1 MARTNF
7 SGPIN
12 VGRIQTNTGSD
23 ISENVRNV
31 AFVECHA
38 SFPVN
43 HSNFT
48 VTTDADKLAVTG
60 SNGAGTTSVTLVDAT
75 QNVPGITSD
84 GGFEAA
90 SVITLTSAGND
101 SALTATITGT
111 DVLDNAQTEALTMA
125 NADVATSTKTFKT
138 VTAITV
144 SGAGTV
150 GNLSVGV
157 IETGLISVVCRSL
170 FNEYPLGQSATTTG
184 SDKNLANN
192 IVIPK
197 FSRINDIRFVVNEA
211 FDTAGFDVQ
220 IGANVAQANGSM
232 TNSHD
237 LDYFAGDSDN
247 DVKAVASHHIPTGMD
262 QTVAQMKNCLNVS
275 DDDASGYEMD
285 KAVIIT
291 AKTDDALTAG
301 EAVLNVYWTQQINNT
316 N

>member
-12 VGRIQTNTGSD
+12 VGRIQNTTGTSV
-23 ISENVRNV
+23 SENVRNV

-48 VTTDADKLAVTG
+48 VTTDANKLAITG
-60 SNGAGTTSVTLVDAT
+60 ANGASTTSVTLVDAT

-90 SVITLTSAGND
+90 SIITLTSGGND
-101 SALTATITGT
+101 SGLTATITGT
-111 DVLDNAQTEALTMA
+111 DVLGNAQTEAVAPMG
-125 NADVATSTKTFKT
+125 NAGLVSSTKTFKT
-138 VTAITV
+138 VSSIAV

-150 GNLSVGV
+150 GTLEVGV
-157 IETGLISVVCRSL
+157 IESGLISVVCRST
-170 FNEYPLGQSATTTG
+170 FNEYPLGQTATTSG
-184 SDKNLANN
+184 KNLANN

-211 FDTAGFDVQ
+211 FDTAGFDMQ
-220 IGANVAQANGSM
+220 IGANVAQAAGA
-232 TNSHD
+232 TLNSLD
-237 LDYFAGDSDN
+237 LDYFAGDADN
-247 DVKAVASHHIPTGMD
+247 DVKGIASHHIPTGMD

-275 DDDASGYEMD
+275 DDDAAGFEMD
-285 KAVIIT
+285 KAVVIT

-301 EAVLNVYWTQQINNT
+301 EGVLNMYWTQLINDT

>member
-12 VGRIQTNTGSD
+12 VGRIQTNTGTTISD
-23 ISENVRNV
+23 NVRNV

-48 VTTDADKLAVTG
+48 VTTDANKLAVTG
-60 SNGAGTTSVTLVDAT
+60 SNGAGTTSVTLLDTTA
-75 QNVPGITSD
+75 NVPGITSD

-125 NADVATSTKTFKT
+125 NAGVATSTKTFKT
-138 VTAITV
+138 VTRIEV

-150 GNLSVGV
+150 GTLEVGV

-170 FNEYPLGQSATTTG
+170 FNEYPLGQSSTTSG
-184 SDKNLANN
+184 KNLANN

-220 IGANVAQANGSM
+220 IGANVAQASGA
-232 TNSHD
+232 TLNSLD
-237 LDYFAGDSDN
+237 LDYFAGDADN

-262 QTVAQMKNCLNVS
+262 QSVAQMKNCLNVS

-285 KAVIIT
+285 KAVVLT
-291 AKTDDALTAG
+291 AATDDALTTG

>member
-12 VGRIQTNTGSD
+12 VGRIQNTTGTSV
-23 ISENVRNV
+23 SENVRNV

-48 VTTDADKLAVTG
+48 VTTDANKLAITG
-60 SNGAGTTSVTLVDAT
+60 ANGAGTTSVTLVDAT

-90 SVITLTSAGND
+90 SVITLTSGSND
-101 SALTATITGT
+101 SGLTATITGT
-111 DVLDNAQTEALTMA
+111 DVLGNAQTEA
-125 NADVATSTKTFKT
+125 VAPMGNSGLVSSTKTFKT
-138 VTAITV
+138 VSSIAV

-150 GNLSVGV
+150 GTLEVGV
-157 IETGLISVVCRSL
+157 IESGLISVICRST
-170 FNEYPLGQSATTTG
+170 FNEYPLGQTATTSG
-184 SDKNLANN
+184 KNLANN

-211 FDTAGFDVQ
+211 FDTAGFDMQ
-220 IGANVAQANGSM
+220 IGANVAQAAGA
-232 TNSHD
+232 TLNSLD
-237 LDYFAGDSDN
+237 LDYFAGDADN
-247 DVKAVASHHIPTGMD
+247 DVRTIASHHIPTGMD

-275 DDDASGYEMD
+275 DDDAAGFEMD
-285 KAVIIT
+285 KAVVIT
-291 AKTDDALTAG
+291 AKTDDALTTG
-301 EAVLNVYWTQQINNT
+301 EGVLNMYWTQLINNT

>member
-12 VGRIQTNTGSD
+12 VGRIQNTTGTSV
-23 ISENVRNV
+23 SENVRNV

-48 VTTDADKLAVTG
+48 VTTDANKLAVTG
-60 SNGAGTTSVTLVDAT
+60 SNGAGTTSVTLLDAT

-101 SALTATITGT
+101 SGLTATITGT
-111 DVLDNAQTEALTMA
+111 DVLGNAQTEASLTMG
-125 NADVATSTKTFKT
+125 NAGLISSTKTFQT
-138 VTAITV
+138 VSSIAV

-150 GNLSVGV
+150 GTLEVGV
-157 IETGLISVVCRSL
+157 IETGLISVICRST
-170 FNEYPLGQSATTTG
+170 FNEYPLGQTATTSG
-184 SDKNLANN
+184 KNLANN

-211 FDTAGFDVQ
+211 FDTAGFDMQ
-220 IGANVAQANGSM
+220 IGANVAQAAGA
-232 TNSHD
+232 TLNSLD
-237 LDYFAGDSDN
+237 LDYFAGDADN
-247 DVKAVASHHIPTGMD
+247 DVKAIASHHIPTGMD

-275 DDDASGYEMD
+275 DDDAAGYEMD
-285 KAVIIT
+285 KAVVIT

-301 EAVLNVYWTQQINNT
+301 EGVLNMYWTQLINNT

>member
-12 VGRIQTNTGSD
+12 VGRIQTNTGTSV
-23 ISENVRNV
+23 SENVRNV
-31 AFVECHA
+31 AFVKCHA

-60 SNGAGTTSVTLVDAT
+60 SNGASTTSVTLVDST

-90 SVITLTSAGND
+90 SVITITSGGDD
-101 SALTATITGT
+101 SSKTATITGT
-111 DVLDNAQTEALTMA
+111 DVLGNAQTEDLTL
-125 NADVATSTKTFKT
+125 ADTGAATSAKTYAT
-138 VTAITV
+138 VTDITLD
-144 SGAGTV
+144 SGSAGT
-150 GNLSVGV
+150 LAVGV
-157 IETGLISVVCRSL
+157 IETGLISVVARSL
-170 FNEYPLGQSATTTG
+170 FNEYPLGQSSTT
-184 SDKNLANN
+184 SNKNLANN

-211 FDTAGFDVQ
+211 FDTAGFDMQ
-220 IGANVAQANGSM
+220 IGANVAQAAGA
-232 TNSHD
+232 TLNSLD
-237 LDYFAGDSDN
+237 LDYFAGDTDN

-275 DDDASGYEMD
+275 DDDASGFEMD
-285 KAVIIT
+285 KAVVIS
-291 AKTDDALTAG
+291 AKTDDALTTG
-301 EAVLNVYWTQQINNT
+301 EGVLNIYWTQSVNNT

>member
-12 VGRIQTNTGSD
+12 VGRIQTNTGTSV
-23 ISENVRNV
+23 SENVRNV

-60 SNGAGTTSVTLVDAT
+60 SNGASTTSVTLVDAT

-90 SVITLTSAGND
+90 SVITITSGGDD
-101 SALTATITGT
+101 SSKTATITGT
-111 DVLDNAQTEALTMA
+111 DVLGNAQTEDLTL
-125 NADVATSTKTFKT
+125 ADSGVATSAKTYAT
-138 VTAITV
+138 VTAITLD
-144 SGAGTV
+144 SGSAGT
-150 GNLSVGV
+150 LAVGV
-157 IETGLISVVCRSL
+157 IESGLISVVCRSL
-170 FNEYPLGQSATTTG
+170 FNEYPLGQSSTTTN
-184 SDKNLANN
+184 KNLANN

-220 IGANVAQANGSM
+220 IGANVAQA
-232 TNSHD
+232 
-237 LDYFAGDSDN
+237 
-247 DVKAVASHHIPTGMD
+247 
-262 QTVAQMKNCLNVS
+262 
-275 DDDASGYEMD
+275 
-285 KAVIIT
+285 
-291 AKTDDALTAG
+291 
-301 EAVLNVYWTQQINNT
+301 
-316 N
+316 

>member
-12 VGRIQTNTGSD
+12 VGRIQNTTGSI

-48 VTTDADKLAVTG
+48 VTTDANKLAVTG
-60 SNGAGTTSVTLVDAT
+60 SNGAGTTSVTFLDTTA
-75 QNVPGITSD
+75 NVPGITSD

-90 SVITLTSAGND
+90 SVITLTSSGND
-101 SALTATITGT
+101 SALTASITGT
-111 DVLDNAQTEALTMA
+111 DVLGNAQTEDLTMG
-125 NADVATSTKTFKT
+125 NAGLVTSVKTYKT
-138 VTAITV
+138 VTSITV
-144 SGAGTV
+144 SGSGTV
-150 GNLSVGV
+150 GNLEVGV
-157 IETGLISVVCRSL
+157 VETGLISVVCRSL
-170 FNEYPLGQSATTTG
+170 FNEYPLAQTADS
-184 SDKNLANN
+184 SPKNLANN

-211 FDTAGFDVQ
+211 FDTAGFDMQ
-220 IGANVAQANGSM
+220 IGANVAQAAGSM
-232 TNSHD
+232 TNSLD
-237 LDYFAGDSDN
+237 LDYFAGDTSN
-247 DVKAVASHHIPTGMD
+247 DVKGVASHHIPTGMD

-275 DDDASGYEMD
+275 DDDAAGFEMD
-285 KAVIIT
+285 KVVVIS
-291 AKTDDALTAG
+291 AATDDALTAG
-301 EAVLNVYWTQQINNT
+301 EGVLNVYWTQMVNDT

>member
-1 MARTNF
+1 MAKTNF
-7 SGPIN
+7 SGPITT
-12 VGRIQTNTGSD
+12 GPIQVNTGTT
-23 ISENVRNV
+23 IGENVRD
-31 AFVECHA
+31 ASFVSNMA
-38 SFPVN
+38 SFPLSYANMV
-43 HSNFT
+43 
-48 VTTDADKLAVTG
+48 VTTDANKLAITG
-60 SNGAGTTSVTLVDAT
+60 SNGASTTSVTFLDTTA
-75 QNVPGITSD
+75 NVPGITSD
-84 GGFEAA
+84 GGFEMA

-101 SALTATITGT
+101 SARTATITGT

-150 GNLSVGV
+150 GTLSVGV

-170 FNEYPLGQSATTTG
+170 FNEYPLGQSSTTT
-184 SDKNLANN
+184 DKNLANN

-211 FDTAGFDVQ
+211 FDTAGFDMQ
-220 IGANVAQANGSM
+220 IGANVAQASGA
-232 TNSHD
+232 TLNSLD
-237 LDYFAGDSDN
+237 LDYFAGDADN

-275 DDDASGYEMD
+275 DDDAAGFEMD
-285 KAVIIT
+285 KAVVIT

-301 EAVLNVYWTQQINNT
+301 EGVLNIYWTQQVNDT

>member
-12 VGRIQTNTGSD
+12 VGRIQNTTGTSV
-23 ISENVRNV
+23 SENVRNV

-48 VTTDADKLAVTG
+48 VTTDDNKLAVTG
-60 SNGAGTTSVTLVDAT
+60 SNGAGTTSVTFVDAT

-90 SVITLTSAGND
+90 SVITLDSGGND
-101 SALTATITGT
+101 SSLTATITGT
-111 DVLDNAQTEALTMA
+111 DVLGNTQTEDITMG
-125 NADVATSTKTFKT
+125 NAGSVTTVKTFKT
-138 VTAITV
+138 VSSITV
-144 SGAGTV
+144 SGSGTV
-150 GNLSVGV
+150 GTLQVGV
-157 IETGLISVVCRSL
+157 VATGLISVVCRSL
-170 FNEYPLGQSATTTG
+170 FNEYPLGET
-184 SDKNLANN
+184 SDSSPKNLANN

-211 FDTAGFDVQ
+211 FDTAGFDMQ
-220 IGANVAQANGSM
+220 IGANVAQAAGSM
-232 TNSHD
+232 TNSLD
-237 LDYFAGDSDN
+237 IDYFAGDADN
-247 DVKAVASHHIPTGMD
+247 DVRTVASHHIPTGMD
-262 QTVAQMKNCLNVS
+262 QSVAQMKNCLNVS
-275 DDDASGYEMD
+275 DDDASGFEMD
-285 KAVIIT
+285 KAVVIS

-301 EAVLNVYWTQQINNT
+301 EGVLNVYWTQQVNDT

>member
-12 VGRIQTNTGSD
+12 VGRIQTNTGST

-48 VTTDADKLAVTG
+48 VTTDADRLAVTG
-60 SNGAGTTSVTLVDAT
+60 SNGASTTSVTLVNSAL
-75 QNVPGITSD
+75 NVPGITSD
-84 GGFEAA
+84 GGFEMA
-90 SVITLTSAGND
+90 SVITLTSAGDD
-101 SALTATITGT
+101 SARTATITGT
-111 DVLDNAQTEALTMA
+111 DVLDNAQTEDVTMA
-125 NADVATSTKTFKT
+125 NAGVATSTKTFKT
-138 VTAITV
+138 VTAIDIDG
-144 SGAGTV
+144 SGTAGT
-150 GNLSVGV
+150 LSVGI

-170 FNEYPLGQSATTTG
+170 FNEYPLGQSSTST
-184 SDKNLANN
+184 SKNLANN

-220 IGANVAQANGSM
+220 IGANVAQASGA
-232 TNSHD
+232 TLNSLD

-247 DVKAVASHHIPTGMD
+247 DVKAIASHHIPTGMD
-262 QTVAQMKNCLNVS
+262 QSLAQMKNCLNVS
-275 DDDASGYEMD
+275 DDDAAGYEMD
-285 KAVIIT
+285 KVVVIS

-301 EAVLNVYWTQQINNT
+301 EGVLNIYWTQQINNT

>member
-12 VGRIQTNTGSD
+12 VGRIQNTTGTSV
-23 ISENVRNV
+23 SENVRNV

-48 VTTDADKLAVTG
+48 VTTDANKLAVTG
-60 SNGAGTTSVTLVDAT
+60 SNGAGTTSVTLLDAT

-101 SALTATITGT
+101 SGLTATITGT
-111 DVLDNAQTEALTMA
+111 DVLGNAQTEASLTMG
-125 NADVATSTKTFKT
+125 NAGLISSTKTFQT
-138 VTAITV
+138 VSSIAV

-150 GNLSVGV
+150 GTLEVGV
-157 IETGLISVVCRSL
+157 IETGLISVICRST
-170 FNEYPLGQSATTTG
+170 FNEYPLGQTATTSG
-184 SDKNLANN
+184 KNLANN

-211 FDTAGFDVQ
+211 FDTAGFDMQ
-220 IGANVAQANGSM
+220 IGANVAQAAGA
-232 TNSHD
+232 TLNSLD
-237 LDYFAGDSDN
+237 IDYFAGDTSN
-247 DVKAVASHHIPTGMD
+247 DVKGVASHHIPTGMD

-275 DDDASGYEMD
+275 DDDAAGYEMD
-285 KAVIIT
+285 KAVVIT

-301 EAVLNVYWTQQINNT
+301 EGVLNIYWTQLINNT

>member
-12 VGRIQTNTGSD
+12 VGRIQNTTGSI

-48 VTTDADKLAVTG
+48 VTTDANKLAVTG
-60 SNGAGTTSVTLVDAT
+60 SNGAGTTSVTFLDTTA
-75 QNVPGITSD
+75 NVPGITSD

-90 SVITLTSAGND
+90 SVITLDSGGND

-111 DVLDNAQTEALTMA
+111 DVLGNAQTEDITMG
-125 NADVATSTKTFKT
+125 NAGSVTTVKTFKT
-138 VTAITV
+138 VSSITV

-150 GNLSVGV
+150 GTLQVGV
-157 IETGLISVVCRSL
+157 VATGLISVVCRSL
-170 FNEYPLGQSATTTG
+170 FNEYPLAETADS
-184 SDKNLANN
+184 SPKNLANN

-211 FDTAGFDVQ
+211 FDTAGFDMQ
-220 IGANVAQANGSM
+220 IGANVAQAAGSM
-232 TNSHD
+232 TNSLD
-237 LDYFAGDSDN
+237 LDYFAGDTSN
-247 DVKAVASHHIPTGMD
+247 DVKGVASHHIPTGMD

-275 DDDASGYEMD
+275 DDDAAGFEMD
-285 KAVIIT
+285 KVVVIT
-291 AKTDDALTAG
+291 AKTDDALTTG
-301 EAVLNVYWTQQINNT
+301 EGVLNMYWTQQINNT

>member
-12 VGRIQTNTGSD
+12 VGRIQNTTGTSV
-23 ISENVRNV
+23 SENVRNV

-48 VTTDADKLAVTG
+48 VTTDANKLAVTG
-60 SNGAGTTSVTLVDAT
+60 SNGAGTTSVTLLDAT

-101 SALTATITGT
+101 SGLTATITGT
-111 DVLDNAQTEALTMA
+111 DVLGNAQTEAVAPMG
-125 NADVATSTKTFKT
+125 NAGLVSSTKTFKT
-138 VTAITV
+138 VSSIAV

-150 GNLSVGV
+150 GTLEVGV
-157 IETGLISVVCRSL
+157 IETGLISVICRST
-170 FNEYPLGQSATTTG
+170 FNEYPLGQTATTSG
-184 SDKNLANN
+184 KNLANN

-211 FDTAGFDVQ
+211 FDTAGFDMQ
-220 IGANVAQANGSM
+220 IGANVAQAAGA
-232 TNSHD
+232 TLNSLD
-237 LDYFAGDSDN
+237 LDYFAGDADN
-247 DVKAVASHHIPTGMD
+247 DVKAIASHHIPTGMD

-275 DDDASGYEMD
+275 DDDAAGYEMD
-285 KAVIIT
+285 KAVVIT

-301 EAVLNVYWTQQINNT
+301 EGVLNMYWTQLINNT

>member
-12 VGRIQTNTGSD
+12 VGRIQNTTGSI

-48 VTTDADKLAVTG
+48 VTTDDNKLAVTG
-60 SNGAGTTSVTLVDAT
+60 SNGAGTTSVTFVDAT

-90 SVITLTSAGND
+90 SVITLDSGSND

-111 DVLDNAQTEALTMA
+111 DVLGNAQTEDITMG
-125 NADVATSTKTFKT
+125 NAGSVTTVKTFKT
-138 VTAITV
+138 VSSITV
-144 SGAGTV
+144 SGSGTV
-150 GNLSVGV
+150 GTLQVGV
-157 IETGLISVVCRSL
+157 VATGLISVVCRSL
-170 FNEYPLGQSATTTG
+170 FNEYPLAQTADS
-184 SDKNLANN
+184 SPKNLANN

-211 FDTAGFDVQ
+211 FDTAGFDMQ
-220 IGANVAQANGSM
+220 IGANVAQAAGSM
-232 TNSHD
+232 TNSLD
-237 LDYFAGDSDN
+237 IDYFAGDADN
-247 DVKAVASHHIPTGMD
+247 DVRTVASHHIPTGMD
-262 QTVAQMKNCLNVS
+262 QSVAQMKNCLNVS
-275 DDDASGYEMD
+275 DDDAASFEMD
-285 KAVIIT
+285 KVVVIT
-291 AKTDDALTAG
+291 AKTDDALTTG
-301 EAVLNVYWTQQINNT
+301 EGVLNMYWTQQINNT

>member
-12 VGRIQTNTGSD
+12 VGRIQNTTGSI

-48 VTTDADKLAVTG
+48 VTTDDNKLAVTG
-60 SNGAGTTSVTLVDAT
+60 SNGAGTTNVVLLDST

-90 SVITLTSAGND
+90 SVITLDSGGND

-111 DVLDNAQTEALTMA
+111 DVLGNAQTEDITMG
-125 NADVATSTKTFKT
+125 NAGSVTTVKTFKT
-138 VTAITV
+138 VSSITV

-150 GNLSVGV
+150 GTLQVGV
-157 IETGLISVVCRSL
+157 VATGLISVVCRSL
-170 FNEYPLGQSATTTG
+170 FNEYPLAETADS
-184 SDKNLANN
+184 SPKNLANN

-211 FDTAGFDVQ
+211 FDTAGFDMQ
-220 IGANVAQANGSM
+220 IGANVAQAAGSM
-232 TNSHD
+232 TNSLD
-237 LDYFAGDSDN
+237 IDYFAGDADN
-247 DVKAVASHHIPTGMD
+247 DVRTVASHHIPTGMD
-262 QTVAQMKNCLNVS
+262 QSVAQMKNCLNVS
-275 DDDASGYEMD
+275 DDDAASFEMD
-285 KAVIIT
+285 KVVVIT
-291 AKTDDALTAG
+291 AKTDDALTTG
-301 EAVLNVYWTQQINNT
+301 EGVLNMYWTQQINNT

>member
-12 VGRIQTNTGSD
+12 VGRIQNNTGSI

-48 VTTDADKLAVTG
+48 VTTDANKLAVTG
-60 SNGAGTTSVTLVDAT
+60 SNGAGTTNVTFLDTTA
-75 QNVPGITSD
+75 NVPGITSD

-90 SVITLTSAGND
+90 SVITLTSGSND

-111 DVLDNAQTEALTMA
+111 DVLDNAQTEDLTMA
-125 NADVATSTKTFKT
+125 NAGVATSAKTYKT
-138 VTAITV
+138 VTSITV
-144 SGAGTV
+144 SGSGTV
-150 GNLSVGV
+150 GTLEVGV

-170 FNEYPLGQSATTTG
+170 FNEYPLAETADS
-184 SDKNLANN
+184 SPKNLANN

-211 FDTAGFDVQ
+211 FDTAGFDMQ
-220 IGANVAQANGSM
+220 IGANVAQAAGA
-232 TNSHD
+232 TLNSLD
-237 LDYFAGDSDN
+237 LDYFAGDADN
-247 DVKAVASHHIPTGMD
+247 DVKGIASHHIPTGMD
-262 QTVAQMKNCLNVS
+262 QSVAQMKNCLNVS
-275 DDDASGYEMD
+275 DDDAAGFAMD
-285 KAVIIT
+285 KVVVIT
-291 AKTDDALTAG
+291 AKTDDALTTG
-301 EAVLNVYWTQQINNT
+301 EGVLNMYWTQQINNT

>member
-12 VGRIQTNTGSD
+12 VGRIQNTTGTSV
-23 ISENVRNV
+23 SENVRNV

-48 VTTDADKLAVTG
+48 VTTDANKLAVTG
-60 SNGAGTTSVTLVDAT
+60 SNGASTTSVTLLDAT

-101 SALTATITGT
+101 SGLTATITGT
-111 DVLDNAQTEALTMA
+111 DVLGNAQTEASLTMG
-125 NADVATSTKTFKT
+125 NAGLISSTKTFQT
-138 VTAITV
+138 VSSIAV

-150 GNLSVGV
+150 GTLEVGV
-157 IETGLISVVCRSL
+157 IETGLISVICRST
-170 FNEYPLGQSATTTG
+170 FNEYPLGQTATTSG
-184 SDKNLANN
+184 KNLANN

-211 FDTAGFDVQ
+211 FDTAGFDMQ
-220 IGANVAQANGSM
+220 IGANVAQAAGA
-232 TNSHD
+232 TLNSLD
-237 LDYFAGDSDN
+237 LDYFAGDADN
-247 DVKAVASHHIPTGMD
+247 DVKAIASHHIPTGMD

-275 DDDASGYEMD
+275 DDDAAGYEMD
-285 KAVIIT
+285 KAVVIT

-301 EAVLNVYWTQQINNT
+301 EGVLNMYWTQLINNT

>member
-48 VTTDADKLAVTG
+48 VTTDANKLAVTG
-60 SNGAGTTSVTLVDAT
+60 SNGAGTTSVTLLDST
-75 QNVPGITSD
+75 QNVPGIASD

-90 SVITLTSAGND
+90 SVITLTSVGND

-150 GNLSVGV
+150 GTLEVGV
-157 IETGLISVVCRSL
+157 IESGLISVVCRSL
-170 FNEYPLGQSATTTG
+170 FNEYPLGQSSTTTN
-184 SDKNLANN
+184 KNLANN

-211 FDTAGFDVQ
+211 FDTAGFDMQ
-220 IGANVAQANGSM
+220 IGANVAQAAGA
-232 TNSHD
+232 TLNSLD

-291 AKTDDALTAG
+291 AKTDDVLTAG

>member
-12 VGRIQTNTGSD
+12 VGRIQNNTGSI

-48 VTTDADKLAVTG
+48 VTTDDNKLAVTG
-60 SNGAGTTSVTLVDAT
+60 SNGAGTTSVTFVDAT

-90 SVITLTSAGND
+90 SVITLDSGGND

-111 DVLDNAQTEALTMA
+111 DVLGNAQTEDITMG
-125 NADVATSTKTFKT
+125 NAGSVTTVKTFKT
-138 VTAITV
+138 VSSITV

-150 GNLSVGV
+150 GTLQVGV
-157 IETGLISVVCRSL
+157 VATGLISVVCRSL
-170 FNEYPLGQSATTTG
+170 FNEYPLAETADS
-184 SDKNLANN
+184 SPKNLANN

-211 FDTAGFDVQ
+211 FDTAGFDMQ
-220 IGANVAQANGSM
+220 IGANVAQAAGSM
-232 TNSHD
+232 TNSLD
-237 LDYFAGDSDN
+237 LDYFAGDADN
-247 DVKAVASHHIPTGMD
+247 DVRTVASHHIPTGMD
-262 QTVAQMKNCLNVS
+262 QSVAQMKNCLNVS

-285 KAVIIT
+285 KAVVIS
-291 AKTDDALTAG
+291 AKTDDTLSTG
-301 EAVLNVYWTQQINNT
+301 EGVLNVYWTQQVNDT

>member
-12 VGRIQTNTGSD
+12 VGRIQNTTGSI

-48 VTTDADKLAVTG
+48 VTTDANKLAVTG
-60 SNGAGTTSVTLVDAT
+60 SNGAGTTSVTFVDAT

-101 SALTATITGT
+101 SALTASITGT
-111 DVLDNAQTEALTMA
+111 DVLGNAQTEDLTMA
-125 NADVATSTKTFKT
+125 NAGVATSAKTYKT
-138 VTAITV
+138 VTSITV
-144 SGAGTV
+144 SGSGTV
-150 GNLSVGV
+150 GTLEVGV

-170 FNEYPLGQSATTTG
+170 FNEYPLAQTADS
-184 SDKNLANN
+184 SPKNLANN

-211 FDTAGFDVQ
+211 FDTAGFDMQ
-220 IGANVAQANGSM
+220 IGANVAQAAGSM
-232 TNSHD
+232 TNSLD
-237 LDYFAGDSDN
+237 IDYFAGDADN
-247 DVKAVASHHIPTGMD
+247 DVRTVASHHIPTGMD
-262 QTVAQMKNCLNVS
+262 QSVAQMKNCLNVS
-275 DDDASGYEMD
+275 DDDAASFEMD
-285 KAVIIT
+285 KVVVIT
-291 AKTDDALTAG
+291 AKTDDALTTG
-301 EAVLNVYWTQQINNT
+301 EGVLNMYWTQQINNT

>member
-12 VGRIQTNTGSD
+12 VGRIQNTTGSI

-48 VTTDADKLAVTG
+48 VTTDDNKLAVTG
-60 SNGAGTTSVTLVDAT
+60 SNGAGTTNVVLLDAT

-90 SVITLTSAGND
+90 SVITLDSGGND

-111 DVLDNAQTEALTMA
+111 DVLGNAQTEDITMG
-125 NADVATSTKTFKT
+125 NAGSVTTVKTFKT
-138 VTAITV
+138 VSSITV
-144 SGAGTV
+144 SGSGTV
-150 GNLSVGV
+150 GTLQVGV
-157 IETGLISVVCRSL
+157 VATGLISVVCRSL
-170 FNEYPLGQSATTTG
+170 FNEYPLAQTADS
-184 SDKNLANN
+184 SPKNLANN

-211 FDTAGFDVQ
+211 FDTAGFDMQ
-220 IGANVAQANGSM
+220 IGANVAQAAGSM
-232 TNSHD
+232 TNSLD
-237 LDYFAGDSDN
+237 LDYFAGDTSN
-247 DVKAVASHHIPTGMD
+247 DVKGVASHHIPTGMD

-275 DDDASGYEMD
+275 DDDAAGFEMD
-285 KAVIIT
+285 KVVVIT
-291 AKTDDALTAG
+291 AKTDDALTTG
-301 EAVLNVYWTQQINNT
+301 EGVLNMYWTQQINNT

>member
-12 VGRIQTNTGSD
+12 VGRIQTNTGTSV
-23 ISENVRNV
+23 SENVRNV

-60 SNGAGTTSVTLVDAT
+60 SNGASTTSVTLVDST

-90 SVITLTSAGND
+90 SVITITSGGDD
-101 SALTATITGT
+101 SSKTATITGT
-111 DVLDNAQTEALTMA
+111 DVLGNAQTEDLTL
-125 NADVATSTKTFKT
+125 ADTGAATSAKTYAT
-138 VTAITV
+138 VTDITLD
-144 SGAGTV
+144 SGSAGT
-150 GNLSVGV
+150 LAVGV
-157 IETGLISVVCRSL
+157 IETGLISVVARSL
-170 FNEYPLGQSATTTG
+170 FNEYPLGQSSTT
-184 SDKNLANN
+184 SNKNLANN

-211 FDTAGFDVQ
+211 FDTAGFDMQ
-220 IGANVAQANGSM
+220 IGANVAQAAGA
-232 TNSHD
+232 TLNSLD
-237 LDYFAGDSDN
+237 LDYFAGDTDN
-247 DVKAVASHHIPTGMD
+247 DVKAIASHHIPTGMD
-262 QTVAQMKNCLNVS
+262 QSLAQMKNCLNVS
-275 DDDASGYEMD
+275 DDDASGFEMD
-285 KAVIIT
+285 KAVVIS

-301 EAVLNVYWTQQINNT
+301 EGVLNIYWTQQVNNT

>member
-12 VGRIQTNTGSD
+12 VGRIQNTTGTSV
-23 ISENVRNV
+23 SENVRNV

-48 VTTDADKLAVTG
+48 VTTDANKLAVTG
-60 SNGAGTTSVTLVDAT
+60 SNGASTTSVTFLDTTA
-75 QNVPGITSD
+75 NVPGITSD

-90 SVITLTSAGND
+90 SVITLTSGGND

-111 DVLDNAQTEALTMA
+111 DVLGNAQTEDITMG
-125 NADVATSTKTFKT
+125 NAGSVTTVKTFKT
-138 VTAITV
+138 VSSITV

-150 GNLSVGV
+150 GTLQVGV
-157 IETGLISVVCRSL
+157 VATGLISVVCRSL
-170 FNEYPLGQSATTTG
+170 FNEYPLAETADS
-184 SDKNLANN
+184 SPKNLANN

-211 FDTAGFDVQ
+211 FDTAGFDMQ
-220 IGANVAQANGSM
+220 IGANVAQAAGSM
-232 TNSHD
+232 TNSLD
-237 LDYFAGDSDN
+237 IDYFAGDADN
-247 DVKAVASHHIPTGMD
+247 DVRTVASHHIPTGMD
-262 QTVAQMKNCLNVS
+262 QSVAQMKNCLNVS
-275 DDDASGYEMD
+275 DDDAASFEMD
-285 KAVIIT
+285 KVVVIT
-291 AKTDDALTAG
+291 AKTDDALTTG
-301 EAVLNVYWTQQINNT
+301 EGVLNMYWTQQINNT

>member
-60 SNGAGTTSVTLVDAT
+60 SNGASTTSVTLVDAT

-101 SALTATITGT
+101 SARTATITGT
-111 DVLDNAQTEALTMA
+111 DVLGNTQTEAITPMG
-125 NADVATSTKTFKT
+125 NAGAVNSTKTFKT
-138 VTAITV
+138 VTSIAV

-150 GNLSVGV
+150 GTLKVGV
-157 IETGLISVVCRSL
+157 LETNLISVVCRSL
-170 FNEYPLGQSATTTG
+170 FNEYPLGQSSTTT
-184 SDKNLANN
+184 DKNLANN

-237 LDYFAGDSDN
+237 LDYFAGDADN

-285 KAVIIT
+285 KAVVIS